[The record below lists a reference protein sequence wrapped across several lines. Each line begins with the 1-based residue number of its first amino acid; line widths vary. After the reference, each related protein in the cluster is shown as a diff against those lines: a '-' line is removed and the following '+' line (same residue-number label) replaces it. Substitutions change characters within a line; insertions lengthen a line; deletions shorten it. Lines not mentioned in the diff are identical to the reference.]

1 MPCCGSSGVDRR
13 SSSARFHEGTLRRSI
28 ASSTSAADRPPQR
41 CGEARVDRPSDCP
54 DNDANAGCSP
64 SFRARAGEEIL
75 AVESEWITTST
86 ILGGLRD
93 FEDRGSWERF
103 VSRFRTPIIHLAIGQ
118 GLKQAD
124 AEDVAQESLLAF
136 ADGFRAGRYDVRKGR
151 LSRWLFGIAYRQILR
166 VREGRDRR
174 AADAVGGD
182 ERTDGVPDIVAEAA
196 VTRSWDIEWERAV
209 LAQCMTR
216 ARSEVQP
223 LTFRA
228 FELVAIENRDAAAVA
243 AELAI
248 DIKVVY
254 NAKHRLL
261 KRIRELRESMEEL
274 SE

>member
-1 MPCCGSSGVDRR
+1 M
-13 SSSARFHEGTLRRSI
+13 
-28 ASSTSAADRPPQR
+28 
-41 CGEARVDRPSDCP
+41 
-54 DNDANAGCSP
+54 
-64 SFRARAGEEIL
+64 
-75 AVESEWITTST
+75 ESEWITTST

-93 FEDRGSWERF
+93 FADRGAWEHF
-103 VSRFRTPIIHLAIGQ
+103 VSRFRTPIVHLAIGQ
-118 GLKQAD
+118 GLKPAD

-166 VREGRDRR
+166 AREVRDRR

-182 ERTDGVPDIVAEAA
+182 ERADFADEAA
-196 VTRSWDIEWERAV
+196 ATRSWDIEWERAI
-209 LAQCMTR
+209 LAQCMSR

-228 FELVAIENRDAAAVA
+228 FELVAIENRDAADVA
-243 AELAI
+243 NELAI

-274 SE
+274 AEHSP